1 MLLKRLIKSQQKLLS
16 LFDDLKTIFN
26 NDNNSNNNE
35 SDSNNENENKN
46 ENVNKNENENENV
59 NENENENES
68 DNWQYYLERIN
79 NNFEKIDKTKLFK
92 DQIDVLKEIPDLDD
106 YWYTKYYEDNKDIN
120 LRLFKLKF
128 VHILNDVDDNLFTE
142 IFGLTSVELADKLI
156 NTTSKEDNQILID
169 LIETNKDKIYKQ
181 VYGQYV
187 FQPSHK
193 RVDLFDAVE
202 VILKFNETI
211 RPYLT

>member
-1 MLLKRLIKSQQKLLS
+1 M
-16 LFDDLKTIFN
+16 FDDLKTIFN

-59 NENENENES
+59 NENENENENES

-106 YWYTKYYEDNKDIN
+106 YWYIKYYEDNKDIN
-120 LRLFKLKF
+120 LRLFKLKLA
-128 VHILNDVDDNLFTE
+128 HIFNDVDDNLFKE
-142 IFGLTSVELADKLI
+142 IFGFTSVKLADKLI
-156 NTTSKEDNQILID
+156 NTTSKEENQMLIND
-169 LIETNKDKIYKQ
+169 IEINRDKIFEQDK
-181 VYGQYV
+181 YGKFV
-187 FQPSHK
+187 IQPPHK
-193 RVDLFDAVE
+193 RTDLLDTVK
-202 VILKFNETI
+202 VILDFNKTI
-211 RPYLT
+211 QPYLT